1 MHLWILLLV
10 RNRCYLLTLLG
21 DVQSDNSINPS
32 IASNYARIIRGN
44 LKVILTMPLL
54 ITSALDGQSPA

>member
-10 RNRCYLLTLLG
+10 RNRCHLLTLLG
-21 DVQSDNSINPS
+21 GVQSDNSINPS

-44 LKVILTMPLL
+44 LKVILTMPL
-54 ITSALDGQSPA
+54 IMSALDGQSPA